1 MAVRRLMF
9 ENLKGTLS
17 DLLSGRVSP
26 AERRHVITEMKRAL
40 ALAKLGIEDLKEGA
54 DITRRRLEEERTQ
67 LATAARRRTL
77 AEGINDTETAI
88 LAARYEAQ
96 HRERVG
102 VLERKLEVQ
111 EAEYGLAERDYDEM
125 LQQLKQ
131 ANVGAG
137 SGLDARHAP
146 ITDREL
152 GLPDDAP
159 LNAELD
165 SLARASKR
173 NERDAVAD
181 AALEALKK
189 KMRGE

>member
-1 MAVRRLMF
+1 MF

-17 DLLSGRVSP
+17 DLLGGRVAP
-26 AERRHVITEMKRAL
+26 AERRHVISEMKRAL

-54 DITRRRLEEERTQ
+54 EITRRRLEEERTL

-77 AEGINDTETAI
+77 AEGINDTETAM
-88 LAARYEAQ
+88 LAAKYEAQ
-96 HRERVG
+96 HTERVS
-102 VLERKLEVQ
+102 VLERKLDVQ

-125 LQQLKQ
+125 LKQLKQ

-137 SGLDARHAP
+137 SGLDPRNAP

-165 SLARASKR
+165 SLARSSKR